1 MDDPTRNGFAKL
13 EELEDKVRRA
23 VEELK
28 TLRAQRDA
36 AQTEREKLRAAL
48 EERSQALR
56 RLEAQL
62 REFESERDAVRR
74 RIEQLVAQID
84 SLTGGKP

>member
-1 MDDPTRNGFAKL
+1 MDDPTRNGFVKL
-13 EELEDKVRRA
+13 EELEEKVRRA

-28 TLRAQRDA
+28 TLRVQRDT
-36 AQTEREKLRAAL
+36 AQVEAEKLRAAL
-48 EERSQALR
+48 KERGEVLQ

-62 REFESERDAVRR
+62 AEFQSEREQVRR

-84 SLTGGKP
+84 SLTEGKP